1 MSEKTIDRSEG
12 PSSAKIYVEH
22 FRTRAGLVLTGIVTS
37 FTGMA
42 LAVSNGSGGSVA
54 DAILALSVTSF
65 MLFYGVRR
73 NDKEQKR
80 IEACE
85 KIGCTLDPGKEW
97 SDLKQ
102 MERKRQT

>member
-1 MSEKTIDRSEG
+1 
-12 PSSAKIYVEH
+12 
-22 FRTRAGLVLTGIVTS
+22 
-37 FTGMA
+37 
-42 LAVSNGSGGSVA
+42 
-54 DAILALSVTSF
+54 